1 MSNELVVTNL
11 YYSWVKCYGVQFL
24 LIVSFHIGSCQMSS
38 VPKYVA
44 TAKLPQPLPA
54 IGLFSSIQLF
64 QLSAS
69 LLQLRFLRLQSFSP
83 SECQDK
89 NPATEGVVVQ
99 RRACQCYLSCEVSYH
114 LGMTVFFQTWP
125 NLLELA
131 PGYLAL
137 WQTPLW
143 KSNQVLSGVPIAV
156 VVLGLHLH

>member
-1 MSNELVVTNL
+1 MLWGSVSVYSIFSHRVLSNVECCKVVL
-11 YYSWVKCYGVQFL
+11 
-24 LIVSFHIGSCQMSS
+24 
-38 VPKYVA
+38 
-44 TAKLPQPLPA
+44 PLPYCHSHYQR
-54 IGLFSSIQLF
+54 LVFSLPSNSSNYLRV
-64 QLSAS
+64 

-89 NPATEGVVVQ
+89 NPADQGVVVR
-99 RRACQCYLSCEVSYH
+99 RRACQRYLLCVASEH

-143 KSNQVLSGVPIAV
+143 KSNQVDLVCVSIAV
-156 VVLGLHLH
+156 VFG

>member
-1 MSNELVVTNL
+1 MLWGS
-11 YYSWVKCYGVQFL
+11 
-24 LIVSFHIGSCQMSS
+24 VSVNSVLHIGSCQMSS

-64 QLSAS
+64 QYLRNLAGG

-131 PGYLAL
+131 PGCLAL